1 MLLSFPET
9 GTPWLPRFLLPLPAR
24 LALIRASKA
33 FPTILLNLIA
43 TASSH
48 ISSVF
53 HRHLSGGNMAK
64 IGIWRWLQIRLTV
77 YLIRFVLGFKMRS
90 VAKRDMIR
98 FGEMKPRRVR
108 IPSRDSGRVIVG
120 DLYYPPGEAGSTTGT
135 KRPVVVNW
143 HGSGFVLPCHGS
155 DRVFCAR
162 VAKETGFV
170 VLDADYRK
178 SPENPFPAAVHDVED
193 TLKWIASKPDEFDA
207 TRVAVSGFSAGG
219 NLALVAASTLR
230 QDLAKHGVHVLA
242 VAALY
247 PPTDLSIDAASKK
260 VPHPV
265 KPIPAGTAKM
275 FDDCYTPDSTMRM
288 DPRVSPS
295 LAEPTLFPSSTT
307 IITCEGD
314 TLAPEAKALA
324 SRIEEAGKAVV
335 HQTLPKMSHGF
346 DKDVTEGT
354 PRSEQQEVAYSLMIR
369 SLQAALKK

>member
-1 MLLSFPET
+1 
-9 GTPWLPRFLLPLPAR
+9 
-24 LALIRASKA
+24 
-33 FPTILLNLIA
+33 
-43 TASSH
+43 
-48 ISSVF
+48 
-53 HRHLSGGNMAK
+53 MAK
-64 IGIWRWLQIRLTV
+64 IGIWRWLRIRLTV
-77 YLIRFVLGFKMRS
+77 YLIRFILGFRMRS

-108 IPSRDSGRVIVG
+108 IPSRDPGRFIVG
-120 DLYYPPGEAGSTTGT
+120 DLYYPTGESGTTT
-135 KRPVVVNW
+135 SAKRPILVNW

-155 DRVFCAR
+155 DRVFCTRFAR
-162 VAKETGFV
+162 ETGFV

-178 SPENPFPAAVHDVED
+178 APENPFPAAVHDVED

-230 QDLAKHGVHVLA
+230 QDLVKFGVHVLA

-260 VPHPV
+260 VPNPV
-265 KPIPAGTAKM
+265 KPIPAGTAAM
-275 FDDCYTPDSTMRM
+275 FDDCYTPESTLRM

-295 LAEPTLFPSSTT
+295 LAEPSLFPLSTT

-335 HQTLPKMSHGF
+335 HKTLPGMPHGF
-346 DKDVTEGT
+346 DKDCTDGS
-354 PRSEQQEVAYSLMIR
+354 PQSEQREVAYSLVIR
-369 SLQAALKK
+369 TLQAALKK